1 MNETEYKGTELA
13 ILSAEYAK
21 SIVQALAI
29 AQKNNAITGPND
41 LEMLIGAGIETA
53 LIDFQEKL
61 KATPPKIEL

>member
-1 MNETEYKGTELA
+1 MDEIEYKGTDLA
-13 ILSAEYAK
+13 VLSAEYAK

-41 LEMLIGAGIETA
+41 LEMLISAGIETA

-61 KATPPKIEL
+61 KVAPPKIEL